1 MPRDRIFTARTL
13 AETGGVS
20 LGKLGWQQ
28 STNGR
33 ENAQTKTLEIR
44 HRQTADALRYIAD
57 RIRTGCITI
66 SSSVGKSSDPTGI
79 EHYDEATRHIGKR
92 FGVKRNMPPLVAT
105 VVIAIV
111 CAFFS
116 SAALAQITPG
126 APGAPAPLPA
136 PPLVASP
143 TPAADSTPTP
153 LTTVA
158 PSAGPSGASPA
169 PTPPTGRRLR
179 AFKVSADRVAFYSS
193 KYIVGA
199 DGDVDVTLGDGT
211 RITGNTFSMDLRL
224 DRFVI
229 AGNVTLT
236 AGGLVQHG
244 AAFSEFFD
252 FDRAYFVPITS
263 EPDRWTFAAG
273 DYAHPLLGREM
284 PGDTFFLPDLSGDR
298 VFLDAK
304 HATIDPMQSVRF
316 SPASVNFG
324 LNTYISFPS
333 YFLNFSPNPNFAQN
347 SLPGAYIDGPL
358 DFAGGEH
365 DLATLHLRYD
375 SENKL
380 FPAIEGHIVSDRSYV
395 VGSVSPITRP
405 LKEYNL
411 LAFDRIS
418 PGLQIQTD
426 FQETAFQHS
435 FTQPLSATGYAAI
448 QITGSLRQSYL
459 QLSTQNYYDSLLGM
473 PKPVFVDVNGVSTP
487 QYYYGDPSHNFVPD
501 HPVNV
506 QLSWIGYRQKLGRYL
521 RTQVRSSVS
530 FAHNSFTPLMTLGGV
545 NYNSIYGKSLG
556 VDVATEPLVLLN
568 DAVKRPKVYLSA
580 IFDKQRAFY
589 SLPHFVDTQTETIS
603 LTDVLVP
610 RKLTALASYTNQNT
624 GDFYGAQQS
633 LAYPPSEQSTYIN
646 PYTGQVVPQFASFRG
661 FATTRSFA
669 EQFIFTPSTDLT
681 FNLGLRENRDFPVA
695 VAGPPTIVGP
705 NTAFQNYGVP
715 PYQADLDLRY
725 RFTPAL
731 VLEVERSYFFG
742 FGGYERWSPQF
753 YVQILK

>member
-1 MPRDRIFTARTL
+1 MTRNRILTTRTF
-13 AETGGVS
+13 AEPGNVGR
-20 LGKLGWQQ
+20 GFLGWQQ

-33 ENAQTKTLEIR
+33 QNAETKTLEIR

-66 SSSVGKSSDPTGI
+66 SSSVGKSSNPTGI
-79 EHYDEATRHIGKR
+79 EHYDEATRHIVKR
-92 FGVKRNMPPLVAT
+92 FGVKRNMPPLVAI

-116 SAALAQITPG
+116 SAANAQTAPVPTALA
-126 APGAPAPLPA
+126 A
-136 PPLVASP
+136 PPLAAPP
-143 TPAADSTPTP
+143 TPAVDSTPTP

-158 PSAGPSGASPA
+158 PSAGPNGASPS

-179 AFKVSADRVAFYSS
+179 TFTVSATRVAFYSS

-199 DGDVDVTLGDGT
+199 DGNVDVRLGDGT
-211 RITGNTFSMDLRL
+211 HVTGNTFSMDLRL
-224 DRFVI
+224 NRFVI
-229 AGNVTLT
+229 AGNVTVVA
-236 AGGLVQHG
+236 AGVTQHG
-244 AAFSEFFD
+244 AAFSEFLD
-252 FDRAYFVPITS
+252 FDRAYFIPITS

-284 PGDTFFLPDLSGDR
+284 PGDTFFLPDDSGDR
-298 VFLDAK
+298 VFLNAT
-304 HATIDPMQSVRF
+304 HATIDPLQSVRF
-316 SPASVNFG
+316 TPASINFG
-324 LNTYISFPS
+324 LGAYLAFPS

-380 FPAIEGHIVSDRSYV
+380 FPAVEGHIVSDRSYV
-395 VGSVSPITRP
+395 VGSVSPLTRP
-405 LKEYNL
+405 LKQYNL

-435 FTQPLSATGYAAI
+435 FDRPLSATGYAAI

-459 QLSTQNYYDSLLGM
+459 QLSTQSYYSSLLAM
-473 PKPVFVDVNGVSTP
+473 PKPVFVDVNGVETP

-501 HPVNV
+501 HPVNL
-506 QLSWIGYRQKLGRYL
+506 QLSWIGYRQKLGRFL
-521 RTQVRSSVS
+521 RTQVRSAVS
-530 FAHNSFTPLMTLGGV
+530 FAHNSETPLTTLGGV
-545 NYNSIYGKSLG
+545 PYSSIYGKSFG
-556 VDVATEPLVLLN
+556 VNVFTEPLTLLN
-568 DAVKRPKVYLSA
+568 DSVKRPKIYLSA
-580 IFDKQRAFY
+580 VFDKQRAFY
-589 SLPHFVDTQTETIS
+589 SVPHYVDTQTETIS
-603 LTDVLVP
+603 LTDIFVP
-610 RKLTALASYTNQNT
+610 RKLTGLISYTNQNT

-633 LAYPPSEQSTYIN
+633 LAYPPALQQTYIN
-646 PYTGQVVPQFASFRG
+646 PFTGQSVPQFASFRG
-661 FATTRSFA
+661 FATTRSLA
-669 EQFIFTPSTDLT
+669 EQFIFTPTSDFT
-681 FNLGLRENRDFPVA
+681 FNLGLRENHDFPVP
-695 VAGPPTIVGP
+695 VAGLPTIVGP
-705 NTAFQNYGVP
+705 NSAFQNYGVP

-731 VLEVERSYFFG
+731 VIEAERSYFFG